1 MTTLLAPPFSLTQS
15 TMVKVRVLGINEIGK
30 SLPSSLNWVGAQVED
45 VPSKPIIAPNKN
57 IATSQ
62 TSLVI
67 DY

>member
-1 MTTLLAPPFSLTQS
+1 
-15 TMVKVRVLGINEIGK
+15 MVKVRVLGINEIGK